1 MSEYGPEDGSCSP
14 AEWCR
19 CMDGE
24 ENIREQDNNFTVSK
38 IKGVVSVDLALSEFL
53 DLCFSENER
62 QFSGC
67 DARLKCPWK
76 APLLARAIRGLLRKG

>member
-1 MSEYGPEDGSCSP
+1 
-14 AEWCR
+14 
-19 CMDGE
+19 MDGE

-62 QFSGC
+62 QFSGY

-76 APLLARAIRGLLRKG
+76 APLLARAIRDLLRKG